1 MKKTESPESLNITR
15 GKLRRRIL
23 IVEDDKF
30 LLNAYRVKLQKSG
43 FEIKIAMD
51 GEEAIEALKG
61 YTPDLILLDLIL
73 PKKDGFA
80 VLEELK
86 TNENWG
92 KIPVLIASNLG
103 QKEDLDRGM
112 ALGAKDFVVKTDLSL
127 DDLVKKIN
135 SFLE

>member
-1 MKKTESPESLNITR
+1 MNKK
-15 GKLRRRIL
+15 IL
-23 IVEDDKF
+23 VVEDDKF

-51 GEEAIEALKG
+51 GEEAIAALKG

-86 TNENWG
+86 ANEIWK

-103 QKEDLDRGM
+103 QKEDIDRGM
-112 ALGAKDFVVKTDLSL
+112 GLGATDYVVKTDLSL

>member
-1 MKKTESPESLNITR
+1 MKKL
-15 GKLRRRIL
+15 L

-30 LLNAYRVKLQKSG
+30 LLNAYRVKLQKAG

-51 GEEAIEALKG
+51 GEEAIETLKG

-86 TNENWG
+86 AKENWK

-103 QKEDLDRGM
+103 QKEDIDRGM
-112 ALGAKDFVVKTDLSL
+112 ALGAADYVVKTDLSL
-127 DDLVKKIN
+127 DALVEEIN
-135 SFLE
+135 SLLEKENAKS